1 MALAPAVR
9 SSRRPPHPVAL
20 ASELWW
26 VRRYP
31 HLRRPSQKGLKT
43 IESAHAR
50 LRDPMSGGACK
61 RRASSGTSLMM
72 RGDQHG
78 AGEEPKAR
86 RGLAQV
92 FASGGLGMIGG
103 SMVLAALGV
112 AFGRHQWC

>member
-1 MALAPAVR
+1 
-9 SSRRPPHPVAL
+9 
-20 ASELWW
+20 
-26 VRRYP
+26 
-31 HLRRPSQKGLKT
+31 
-43 IESAHAR
+43 
-50 LRDPMSGGACK
+50 
-61 RRASSGTSLMM
+61 MM